1 MEICTIPFAA
11 KGIKV
16 EKLVAKNKRTEFS
29 NLKERMAACSV
40 TLSCLIDNQI
50 WICDVE

>member
-1 MEICTIPFAA
+1 MEINTRTFAA

-16 EKLVAKNKRTEFS
+16 EKFVAKNERTEFS
-29 NLKERMAACSV
+29 NLKERMAGCSV
-40 TLSCLIDNQI
+40 TLSCLFDNQI